1 MARDLVCFAHGK
13 ESGPWGVKITALAAV
28 ARALGYEVMSPDYSH
43 THDPLARV
51 EQLLRLSPHASG
63 KLVLAG
69 SSMGGYVSLAASAKL
84 RPDGLF
90 LMAPAIYFPG
100 YSTATG
106 WARRTEIVHGWQDE
120 IIPADHSIRY
130 AREHAAHLHLLPS
143 NHSLVSELAALEA
156 LFTHFLRQ
164 VLALPARIESV

>member
-1 MARDLVCFAHGK
+1 MASDLVCFAHGK

-28 ARALGYEVMSPDYSH
+28 ARTLGYAVMNPDYSH

-51 EQLLRLSPHASG
+51 EQLLALAPHASG

-69 SSMGGYVSLAASAKL
+69 SSMGGYVSLAASTKL

-100 YSTATG
+100 YPAATG

-130 AREHAAHLHLLPS
+130 AREHTAHLHLLPS
-143 NHSLVSELAALEA
+143 NHSLVSELATLET
-156 LFTHFLRQ
+156 LFAHFLRQ
-164 VLALPARIESV
+164 VQALPTQTVTV